1 MNKYLLALQIISI
14 TLNFVC
20 IGLITYYIFTKIKK

>member
-14 TLNFVC
+14 TLNFVSA
-20 IGLITYYIFTKIKK
+20 GLILYYIYNKRK